1 MKSCRCFLLALL
13 AVGGLLAP
21 APAQATIGPR
31 ALTENPIEA
40 PRKAAAQ
47 TKMVEAKKAAATT
60 AKRSGRFRARKVSAR
75 LQRTLLVMLGLKE
88 SKAIT
93 SPAKLTRRLHAH
105 QQQLKAKARSNA
117 RARRARARH

>member
-1 MKSCRCFLLALL
+1 MKSCCCFLLALF

-21 APAQATIGPR
+21 AQAAISPR

-40 PRKAAAQ
+40 SRKAAAQ
-47 TKMVEAKKAAATT
+47 TKMAEAKKAAATT

-75 LQRTLLVMLGLKE
+75 LQRALLVMLGLKE

-93 SPAKLTRRLHAH
+93 SPAKLTRQLHAH